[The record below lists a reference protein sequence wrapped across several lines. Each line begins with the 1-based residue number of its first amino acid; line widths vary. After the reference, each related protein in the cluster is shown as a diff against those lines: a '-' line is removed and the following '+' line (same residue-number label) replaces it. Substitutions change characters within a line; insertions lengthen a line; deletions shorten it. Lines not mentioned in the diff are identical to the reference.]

1 MELTMRDDDLESV
14 CNSNSQVDLE
24 YSMSQNN
31 LALECFGDHSKLEDL
46 KITLEEAFG
55 VDNFIAAY
63 RRVERLIELNGL
75 DFDEI

>member
-1 MELTMRDDDLESV
+1 MRDDDLESV

-46 KITLEEAFG
+46 KITLE
-55 VDNFIAAY
+55 
-63 RRVERLIELNGL
+63 
-75 DFDEI
+75 